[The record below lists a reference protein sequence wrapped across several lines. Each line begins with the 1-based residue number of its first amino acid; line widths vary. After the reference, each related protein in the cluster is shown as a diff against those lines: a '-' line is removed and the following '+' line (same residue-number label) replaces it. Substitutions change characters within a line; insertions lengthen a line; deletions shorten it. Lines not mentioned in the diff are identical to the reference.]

1 MGSFYRIPAEDW
13 NNSSDNYGVNRYGDL
28 FLRSID
34 LHLGKRLSYDE
45 LGKIY
50 DYFTITYSGGR
61 YKAIWK
67 PTGELAVDIPYIRM
81 SPVRYTPNKDGTYF
95 GAPLRVDPHGYRLLP
110 GLRSVFSLIRLSNF
124 LIFIS

>member
-13 NNSSDNYGVNRYGDL
+13 NNSSDDYGVNRYGDL

-45 LGKIY
+45 LDKIY

-67 PTGELAVDIPYIRM
+67 PTGELAVDIPYNRM
-81 SPVRYTPNKDGTYF
+81 NPVRYTPNKDGTYF
-95 GAPLRVDPHGYRLLP
+95 GAPLRVDPHGYRTSP
-110 GLRSVFSLIRLSNF
+110 GSAIC
-124 LIFIS
+124 IFTYPPK